1 MLDQWVS
8 SLPEEVS
15 AELKSLYAEMEAQE
29 TKESKIY
36 KALDK
41 LEALIQH
48 NESPLS
54 TWSENEYEL
63 NKTYAFNTV
72 EFSDWLTELRKEILQ
87 DTLNKI
93 DGGV

>member
-1 MLDQWVS
+1 MV
-8 SLPEEVS
+8 
-15 AELKSLYAEMEAQE
+15 AGN
-29 TKESKIY
+29 
-36 KALDK
+36 
-41 LEALIQH
+41 

-87 DTLNKI
+87 DTLDKI
-93 DGGV
+93 DGIH